1 MSTIIK
7 QKLNWVNS
15 ELVDSSIKDSDRLSK
30 EDAKKAIKAL
40 QKKQETFLNECKS
53 LYLQA
58 STSELYSVITI
69 SENIIRELEKLE

>member
-40 QKKQETFLNECKS
+40 QKKQEAFLNE
-53 LYLQA
+53 
-58 STSELYSVITI
+58 
-69 SENIIRELEKLE
+69 

>member
-15 ELVDSSIKDSDRLSK
+15 ELVDSSIKESDRLSK

-40 QKKQETFLNECKS
+40 QKKQGAFLNECKT